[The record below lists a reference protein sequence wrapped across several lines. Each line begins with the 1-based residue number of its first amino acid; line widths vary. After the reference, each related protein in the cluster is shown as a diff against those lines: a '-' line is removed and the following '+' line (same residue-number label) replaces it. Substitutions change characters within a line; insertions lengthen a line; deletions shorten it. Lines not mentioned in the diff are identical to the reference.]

1 MYDGN
6 MAACYDY
13 LSACERAEERWAQDV
28 REQEAEIGK
37 DYFRVSLDDL
47 IKLATPEEIV
57 AFYSR
62 TGQPVWSDNVDE
74 IADGLADVFNAL
86 RRKNTGFGS
95 DEYITED
102 AFPFIPSRIMPW
114 LIEAEAERRVQAEGR
129 YGK

>member
-6 MAACYDY
+6 MVAYYDY
-13 LSACERAEERWAQDV
+13 LSQTERAEERWAQDV

-37 DYFRVSLDDL
+37 DYFRVPIEEFVEYARPD
-47 IKLATPEEIV
+47 EIV
-57 AFYSR
+57 AFYTR
-62 TGQPVWSDNVDE
+62 TVQPLWSDDPNQ
-74 IADGLADVFNAL
+74 IADGLTDVFGAL
-86 RRKNTGFGS
+86 EMKRGKYGT
-95 DEYITED
+95 DEYISEQ